1 MTNEKRILIVDDE
14 PNVTTLLG
22 FVLAKGG
29 YNVST
34 AANGEEAMAK
44 IRETKPSLL
53 ILDVMMPKKNGYE
66 VCQEV
71 KSAPDLNDIYI
82 IMLTAKGQ
90 EVDRDKG
97 TSLGANEFVTKPF
110 SPIKMVERVRALL
123 V

>member
-14 PNVTTLLG
+14 PNVNQLLG
-22 FVLAKGG
+22 FVLTKEG

-34 AANGEEAMAK
+34 ATNGEEAMAK

-71 KSAPDLNDIYI
+71 KNAPDLNDIYI

-90 EVDRDKG
+90 EVDREKG
-97 TSLGANEFVTKPF
+97 NSLVADEFVTKPF
-110 SPIKMVERVRALL
+110 SPLKIVTRVKEVLA
-123 V
+123 